1 MILVGAG
8 VLDVAGLLAA
18 VADTLG
24 GGLGGA
30 VARQVA
36 DLTT

>member
-1 MILVGAG
+1 M
-8 VLDVAGLLAA
+8 AGLLAA

-30 VARQVA
+30 VAGQMA
-36 DLTT
+36 DLAAYRMSGCVFY